1 MRRFLLAVVAAACAA
16 APFFARADEFRPAY
30 LQVAAVEGQAGV
42 YDVLWRLPALDE
54 NTTLRV
60 APAFPAEARE
70 LSARSRYYASG
81 AAVERWRMQVD
92 GGLEGR
98 SVGFDGLAAARVDV
112 LVRYLRADGT
122 EQLGRVT
129 PFENRFAFTASPG
142 AFEVARTYTVIGI
155 EHILLGFDHLLFVL
169 VLVILVDGLKRLV
182 WTITAF
188 TAAHSITLALAT
200 LGLVE
205 VPGPPVEAAIALS
218 IAFVAAEILQKRQG
232 RATVAQRYPWAIAFT
247 FGLLHGL
254 GFAGALAEV
263 GLPQNAIPLALLFF
277 NVGVEIGQ
285 LLFVAAV
292 LAAGALARAMLR
304 RLSVEPPRWLWWV
317 PPYAIGSLAGF
328 WTIERIA
335 SF

>member
-1 MRRFLLAVVAAACAA
+1 MRRLLLAVIAATSVAAPLAW
-16 APFFARADEFRPAY
+16 ADEFKPAY
-30 LQVAAVEGQAGV
+30 LQVAAVESGAGV
-42 YDVLWRLPALDE
+42 YDVLWRVPALDE

-60 APAFPAEARE
+60 APSFPAGTRE
-70 LSARSRYYASG
+70 LTERSRYYASG
-81 AAVERWRMQVD
+81 AAVQRWRMQVA

-98 SVGFDGLAAARVDV
+98 SVGFDGLAAARLDV

-129 PFENRFAFTASPG
+129 PFEGRFAFAASPG
-142 AFEVARTYTVIGI
+142 AFEVARTYTAIGI

-205 VPGPPVEAAIALS
+205 LPGPPVEAAIALS
-218 IAFVAAEILQKRQG
+218 IAFVAAEIVQKRQG

-292 LAAGALARAMLR
+292 LAAGALARVALR
-304 RLSVEPPRWLWWV
+304 RLSLAPPRWLWRV